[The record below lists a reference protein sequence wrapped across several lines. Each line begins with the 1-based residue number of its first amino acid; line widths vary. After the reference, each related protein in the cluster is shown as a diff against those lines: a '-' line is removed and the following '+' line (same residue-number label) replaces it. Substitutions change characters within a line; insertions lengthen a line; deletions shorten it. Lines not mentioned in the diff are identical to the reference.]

1 MELMCKVISKR
12 PQQPIKKRK
21 EDDTDAGSK
30 EVCPMLL
37 DMVGT
42 ILNKWVGQYVSMFE
56 YTVKP
61 LKPATHKPATHC
73 KPATF
78 SFPKCGRFYYSA
90 KTKSLMKTF
99 VCILQY

>member
-1 MELMCKVISKR
+1 MELMSKVISKR

-21 EDDTDAGSK
+21 EDDTDAGLK
-30 EVCPMLL
+30 EVVCPMLL

-42 ILNKWVGQYVSMFE
+42 ILNKWVVQYVSMFE

-73 KPATF
+73 KPATLSNENLCLYF
-78 SFPKCGRFYYSA
+78 
-90 KTKSLMKTF
+90 T
-99 VCILQY
+99 ILD

>member
-1 MELMCKVISKR
+1 MSKVISKR

-21 EDDTDAGSK
+21 EDDTYAGSK